1 MMNKDQKSVV
11 NEQFIQAKK
20 LGETRK
26 TSILQKIKNIE
37 SFSDLM
43 EKINRKVIK
52 NSSFV
57 INNKIASLIYRKKIL
72 KFHSFYIDDNE
83 VKTLLEHLISSKQ
96 LKLTDEQAKGKRGNE
111 NDQETNDKM
120 NTSQT
125 WFEIKKNNIY
135 DNLICKVES
144 SIQEYIQS
152 PFAVVNLNAWKTKA
166 NMKVIYDEH
175 GNSRGPNRFHQ
186 DGYPPGH
193 YKCMIYL
200 NPLDD
205 DHGKIQ
211 VEDKIFESNKGG
223 FCLCFNNN
231 LYHQSIP
238 GKSSE
243 RYVIEITL
251 MRTIAKVD
259 ILKNYPGTP
268 DSIHLKQ
275 AYQAYI

>member
-1 MMNKDQKSVV
+1 
-11 NEQFIQAKK
+11 
-20 LGETRK
+20 
-26 TSILQKIKNIE
+26 
-37 SFSDLM
+37 
-43 EKINRKVIK
+43 
-52 NSSFV
+52 
-57 INNKIASLIYRKKIL
+57 
-72 KFHSFYIDDNE
+72 
-83 VKTLLEHLISSKQ
+83 
-96 LKLTDEQAKGKRGNE
+96 
-111 NDQETNDKM
+111 M